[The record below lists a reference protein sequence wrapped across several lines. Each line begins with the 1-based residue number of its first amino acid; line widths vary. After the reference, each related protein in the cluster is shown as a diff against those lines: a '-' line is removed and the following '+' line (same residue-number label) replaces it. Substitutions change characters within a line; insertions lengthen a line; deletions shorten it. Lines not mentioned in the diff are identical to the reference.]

1 MGQPTCGW
9 RAVWADWLQWPG
21 KVLRQRVAGA
31 GCCNLAST
39 PICHMLRGYVW
50 EHALF
55 NNRKKSVNVNAL
67 RARESCWNIIS
78 EAETKSVA
86 SEGRRGPVAGIGL

>member
-1 MGQPTCGW
+1 MGQPTCEW
-9 RAVWADWLQWPG
+9 RVVWADWLQCPG
-21 KVLRQRVAGA
+21 KVLRQRVEGA

-39 PICHMLRGYVW
+39 PICHVLRGYAW
-50 EHALF
+50 EHALL

-67 RARESCWNIIS
+67 RARDSFWDIIS

-86 SEGRRGPVAGIGL
+86 SEGR